1 MKYLESWGP
10 WRLKKRQW
18 PTAGHVVAAVGPVLG
33 SMRRRPWGT
42 ESVCVVPT
50 LLPLCVA
57 LGRMTW
63 RQGRLWGH
71 EFGGDTELLRP
82 AGSRSGKPLLPD
94 LDLRAPCGQEARIPD
109 WPAPLPGAP
118 VAQLPLPPPFPWA
131 RGAGLTAR

>member
-1 MKYLESWGP
+1 M
-10 WRLKKRQW
+10 
-18 PTAGHVVAAVGPVLG
+18 
-33 SMRRRPWGT
+33 
-42 ESVCVVPT
+42 VPT

-94 LDLRAPCGQEARIPD
+94 LGLRAPCGHLRPGGPHPRLAGTPPRCTCG
-109 WPAPLPGAP
+109 PAASAAAFPLGPGC
-118 VAQLPLPPPFPWA
+118 WA
-131 RGAGLTAR
+131 DCAMKPRGPG